1 MPTKNDADRNPSPIS
16 YEDRLR
22 LIEENVCDY
31 AIFTLTPDGQVASWN
46 VGAERILGFTEE
58 EFLGMEFFHIFTLE
72 DQEIGVPNRE
82 MEIAAT
88 LGRAEDERWHLRK
101 DGTRFWASGILTALR
116 DPEDKDRLHGYV
128 KILRDNTQ
136 SKAAQTQIEEL
147 NIQLRD
153 AMTEI
158 HHRVKNNLQVIAAML
173 DIQMMEHEEALP
185 MSEARRLAEQIR
197 TLSIVHDILT
207 KQVQQD
213 NPNANI
219 SAQSM
224 FDRLLPNLA
233 KVAGHDKFECRIADV
248 PVSVQQATS
257 LALIVAE
264 LISNALK
271 HGRGWA
277 DVTLEA
283 SEEGNVLE
291 VCNDGPGFPSDFD
304 PLKSAN
310 TGLMLIDTLVR
321 YDMRGTVQFEN
332 FERGARVRVSFP
344 SPDAKATEGSA

>member
-1 MPTKNDADRNPSPIS
+1 VPKR
-16 YEDRLR
+16 
-22 LIEENVCDY
+22 
-31 AIFTLTPDGQVASWN
+31 
-46 VGAERILGFTEE
+46 
-58 EFLGMEFFHIFTLE
+58 
-72 DQEIGVPNRE
+72 EI
-82 MEIAAT
+82 EIAGAM
-88 LGRAEDERWHLRK
+88 GRAEDERWHLRK

-116 DPEDKDRLHGYV
+116 DPENKETLHGFV

-136 SKAAQTQIEEL
+136 SKAAQMQIEEL

-173 DIQMMEHEEALP
+173 DIQMMEYEESLP
-185 MSEARRLAEQIR
+185 ISEARRLAEQIR

-207 KQVQQD
+207 QQVQQD

-219 SAQSM
+219 SVQSV

-233 KVAGHDKFECRIADV
+233 KAAGHDSFECRIADV
-248 PVSVQQATS
+248 PVSVKQATS

-271 HGRGWA
+271 HGLGWVE
-277 DVTLEA
+277 VTLE
-283 SEEGNVLE
+283 ERDGGNVLE
-291 VCNDGPGFPSDFD
+291 VCNDGDGFRADFD
-304 PLKSAN
+304 PLTSAN

-321 YDMRGTVQFEN
+321 YDMRGTVAFEN

-344 SPDAKATEGSA
+344 SPDASTAEGAA